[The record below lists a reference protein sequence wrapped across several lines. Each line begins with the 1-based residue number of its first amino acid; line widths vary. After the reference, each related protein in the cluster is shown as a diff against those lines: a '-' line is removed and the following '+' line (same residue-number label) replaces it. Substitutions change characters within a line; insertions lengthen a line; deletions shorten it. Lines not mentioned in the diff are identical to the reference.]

1 MDRWGGTT
9 ELDATEAL
17 LLQALNQAIVAAKEK
32 QVPFTIHITVHRVD
46 SIGCRNTLSM
56 EV

>member
-1 MDRWGGTT
+1 MR
-9 ELDATEAL
+9 TEAL

-32 QVPFTIHITVHRVD
+32 QVSFTIRITAYRVD

>member
-1 MDRWGGTT
+1 MR
-9 ELDATEAL
+9 TEAL

-32 QVPFTIHITVHRVD
+32 QVPFTIRITDRRVD